1 MKFHKIQKG
10 AQKGFTLIE
19 LVIVVVVVG
28 FLALIMTKQFG
39 ANVSNGAKAAAL
51 YEGANKLTSNWMLLA
66 QTAGTSSVVAS
77 SVLPNGT
84 TTPANTAL
92 DVLIGGR
99 TNVATAH
106 QSAWDFSGLSPLR
119 SLAQGSA
126 GTYTIAGYGVT
137 LGGGGSTAMSVAYA
151 TVPDE
156 IVLQL
161 VQKYGSGVA
170 TLAASDST
178 NANIQ
183 YGTVSSGARTVTIFK
198 QL

>member
-1 MKFHKIQKG
+1 MKFQKIQKG

-19 LVIVVVVVG
+19 LVIAVVVIG
-28 FLALIMTKQFG
+28 FMALIMTKQFG

-51 YEGANKLTSNWMLLA
+51 YEGANKLTNNWMLLA
-66 QTAGTSSVVAS
+66 QTAGTSSVISSSVIPAAS
-77 SVLPNGT
+77 SG
-84 TTPANTAL
+84 AL

-99 TNVATAH
+99 TNVA
-106 QSAWDFSGLSPLR
+106 SAYQQYWDFAGLSPLR

-126 GTYTIAGYGVT
+126 GSYTIAGYTAT
-137 LGGGGSTAMSVAYA
+137 LGGGGSSPLSVAYA

-161 VQKYGSGVA
+161 VQKYGSGVSA
-170 TLAASDST
+170 LVAAGDST

-183 YGTVSSGARTVTIFK
+183 YGAPTAGARTITIYK